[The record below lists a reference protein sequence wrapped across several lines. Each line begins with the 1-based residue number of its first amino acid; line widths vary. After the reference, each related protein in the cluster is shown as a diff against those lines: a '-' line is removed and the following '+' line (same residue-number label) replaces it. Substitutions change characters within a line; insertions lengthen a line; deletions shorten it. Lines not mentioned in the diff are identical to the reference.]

1 MPVEIAVLPGNFPAM
16 QAFATASTLA
26 CQERSRRKGSRSRL
40 MRNNERPA
48 VKVLVADDST
58 TVRRLVSARL
68 EADGYE
74 VVEAEDG
81 LQALE
86 LARTERPS
94 LLLLDKVMP
103 KLDGFEV
110 VRRLKA
116 DAQTRGLPIVILS
129 EQANERE
136 VLDGLE
142 LGVDEYMTKPFSLRE
157 LSLRV
162 SQLLGR
168 GSGSA

>member
-1 MPVEIAVLPGNFPAM
+1 MKI
-16 QAFATASTLA
+16 
-26 CQERSRRKGSRSRL
+26 
-40 MRNNERPA
+40 
-48 VKVLVADDST
+48 LVADDSL

-68 EADGYE
+68 KADGHD

-81 LQALE
+81 RQTLE
-86 LARTERPS
+86 LVRTEHPS
-94 LLLLDKVMP
+94 LLVLDKVMP
-103 KLDGFEV
+103 KLDGFEI
-110 VRRLKA
+110 VRLLKA
-116 DAQTRGLPIVILS
+116 DPQTRSLPIVMLT

-162 SQLLGR
+162 SQLLEGA
-168 GSGSA
+168 SDSA

>member
-1 MPVEIAVLPGNFPAM
+1 
-16 QAFATASTLA
+16 
-26 CQERSRRKGSRSRL
+26 
-40 MRNNERPA
+40 
-48 VKVLVADDST
+48 LVC
-58 TVRRLVSARL
+58 ARL
-68 EADGYE
+68 ASDGHE

-81 LQALE
+81 QQALN

-94 LLLLDKVMP
+94 LLVLDKVMP

-116 DAQTRGLPIVILS
+116 DASTSDLLIVMLT
-129 EQANERE
+129 EQASERE
-136 VLDGLE
+136 VLGGLE

-162 SQLLGR
+162 SQLLEREVGM
-168 GSGSA
+168 A

>member
-1 MPVEIAVLPGNFPAM
+1 
-16 QAFATASTLA
+16 
-26 CQERSRRKGSRSRL
+26 
-40 MRNNERPA
+40 MRP
-48 VKVLVADDST
+48 KILVADDSL

-86 LARTERPS
+86 LARTEQPS

-116 DAQTRGLPIVILS
+116 DAQTRSLRIVILS
-129 EQANERE
+129 EQTNERE

-142 LGVDEYMTKPFSLRE
+142 LDVDEYMTKPFSLRE

-162 SQLLGR
+162 SRVLGR
-168 GSGSA
+168 ESRPG

>member
-1 MPVEIAVLPGNFPAM
+1 MG
-16 QAFATASTLA
+16 
-26 CQERSRRKGSRSRL
+26 
-40 MRNNERPA
+40 PA
-48 VKVLVADDST
+48 VKILVAEDST
-58 TVRRLVSARL
+58 TVRRLLRARL
-68 EADGYE
+68 KADGYE

-86 LARTERPS
+86 LARTEQPS
-94 LLLLDKVMP
+94 LLVLDKVMP
-103 KLDGFEV
+103 KLDGFEI
-110 VRRLKA
+110 VRRLKE
-116 DAQTRGLPIVILS
+116 DDQTRALPIVMLTD
-129 EQANERE
+129 QANERE

-162 SQLLGR
+162 SQVLER

>member
-1 MPVEIAVLPGNFPAM
+1 MV
-16 QAFATASTLA
+16 
-26 CQERSRRKGSRSRL
+26 C
-40 MRNNERPA
+40 
-48 VKVLVADDST
+48 
-58 TVRRLVSARL
+58 ARL
-68 EADGYE
+68 KADGH
-74 VVEAEDG
+74 VLIEAKDG
-81 LQALE
+81 RQALE
-86 LARTERPS
+86 LARSERPA
-94 LLLLDKVMP
+94 LLVLDKVMP

-110 VRRLKA
+110 VRRLKE
-116 DAQTRGLPIVILS
+116 DAQTRGLPIVMLT

-162 SQLLGR
+162 SQLLES